1 MSTLAWRTP
10 NKQDRRLLQTFTC
23 AEAKPP
29 KGRPA
34 FWEDEVQR
42 YFRQEALADTNRSVS
57 LDQRF
62 RIAEDA
68 VGIAAAYTHARP
80 EGIHP
85 DLDVLPGQ
93 AFRYLLMI
101 GVSLRHRH
109 QGGKVADE
117 VLIDA
122 LYDIVEREPDHE
134 SVAVMARV
142 DWRNI
147 PSQKMLSRFGF
158 EEVIRGSAAERLGW
172 WLLTLE
178 R

>member
-10 NKQDRRLLQTFTC
+10 DKQDRRLLQTFTC
-23 AEAKPP
+23 AEERPP

-34 FWEDEVQR
+34 FWEDEVQK
-42 YFRQEALADTNRSVS
+42 YFRQEALADTNRSPS

-68 VGIAAAYTHARP
+68 MGIAAAYTHARP
-80 EGIHP
+80 EGLHP
-85 DLDVLPGQ
+85 DLRVSPGQ
-93 AFRYLLMI
+93 ACRYLLML
-101 GVSLRHRH
+101 GVALRHRH

-117 VLIDA
+117 LLIDA
-122 LYDIVEREPDHE
+122 LYDIAEREPNRE
-134 SVAVMARV
+134 SVVVLARV

-147 PSQKMLSRFGF
+147 PSQNMLSRWGF

-172 WLLTLE
+172 WMLILE